1 MIPYNFLGLV
11 GNCLSN
17 FKIINDYN
25 LACQSDQDDDK
36 INTTRWNEII

>member
-1 MIPYNFLGLV
+1 MVPDIFLGPLLI
-11 GNCLSN
+11 CLSN
-17 FKIINDYN
+17 LKVIYDYN